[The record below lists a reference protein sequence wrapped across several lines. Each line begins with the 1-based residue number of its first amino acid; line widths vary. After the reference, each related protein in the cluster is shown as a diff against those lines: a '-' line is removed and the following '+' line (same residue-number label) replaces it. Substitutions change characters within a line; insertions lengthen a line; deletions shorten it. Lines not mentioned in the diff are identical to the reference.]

1 MIVLTEEVL
10 SVDSAMTAVSRDCAG
25 GISIFVGTTRD
36 NFEGKTVVRL
46 EYEAYHAM
54 AVKEMRSL
62 CDTARSKWPQITA
75 IAIMHRLG
83 VVPVREASVIIA
95 VSSPHRID
103 AIGTCLATHSAF
115 HFLPYKLLTYV
126 PACCVFVVEA
136 CHSLIDELKARV
148 PIWKKEIY
156 EQGSEWKANKEF
168 KV

>member
-1 MIVLTEEVL
+1 MADEDNVIVLTEEPL
-10 SVDSAMTAVSRDCAG
+10 SVDSAMAAVSRDCAG
-25 GISIFVGTTRD
+25 GVSLFVGTTRD

-46 EYEAYHAM
+46 EYEAYHSM
-54 AVKEMRSL
+54 AIKEMRSL

-103 AIGTCLATHSAF
+103 AI
-115 HFLPYKLLTYV
+115 
-126 PACCVFVVEA
+126 EA

-148 PIWKKEIY
+148 PIWKKEVY
-156 EQGSEWKANKEF
+156 QQGSQWKANKEF